1 MMLKTLVGYA
11 VSAILLFFAVLYAL
25 ASSVENP
32 MRIWISALLFLAGFG
47 MLYFVWKRQPTQI
60 VQKLEVPGKIK
71 VQAIKCPNCS
81 ASMDM
86 NQIKIVDG
94 VPLAKCPYCG
104 HTFEITE
111 EPKW

>member
-1 MMLKTLVGYA
+1 MLKTLVGYA
-11 VSAILLFFAVLYAL
+11 FSVILLFFAVLFAL
-25 ASSVENP
+25 ASAYAP
-32 MRIWISALLFLAGFG
+32 IRIWISALLFLAGFG
-47 MLYFVWKRQPTQI
+47 ILYFVWKRQPTQI
-60 VQKLEVPGKIK
+60 VQKLEVPGRIK

-86 NQIKIVDG
+86 NKIKIVDG

>member
-1 MMLKTLVGYA
+1 MLKTLVGYA

-47 MLYFVWKRQPTQI
+47 ILYFVWKRQPTRI

-71 VQAIKCPNCS
+71 VQAIKCSNCS
-81 ASMDM
+81 ASIDM

-94 VPLAKCPYCG
+94 VPLVKCPYCG
-104 HTFEITE
+104 HTFQITE

>member
-1 MMLKTLVGYA
+1 MILKTLVMYIF
-11 VSAILLFFAVLYAL
+11 SAILLLLAVLYAL
-25 ASSVENP
+25 ASAYAP
-32 MRIWISALLFLAGFG
+32 MRIWISAVLFLAGFG
-47 MLYFVWKRQPTQI
+47 ILFFAWKRQPTQI
-60 VQKLEVPGKIK
+60 VQKLEMPGKIK
-71 VQAIKCPNCS
+71 AQAIKCPNCS
-81 ASMDM
+81 ASIDM

>member
-1 MMLKTLVGYA
+1 MMLKTLVGYV

-25 ASSVENP
+25 ASSVENL

-47 MLYFVWKRQPTQI
+47 ILYFVWKRQPAQI
-60 VQKLEVPGKIK
+60 VQKLEVPGRIK

-81 ASMDM
+81 ASIDM

-94 VPLAKCPYCG
+94 MPLAKCPYCG

>member
-1 MMLKTLVGYA
+1 MMLKTVIGYG

-25 ASSVENP
+25 ASVYAP
-32 MRIWISALLFLAGFG
+32 MRIWVSALLFLAGFG

-60 VQKLEVPGKIK
+60 VQKLEVPGRIK

-81 ASMDM
+81 ASIDM

>member
-1 MMLKTLVGYA
+1 MMLKTVIGYG
-11 VSAILLFFAVLYAL
+11 VSAIFLFFAVLFAL
-25 ASSVENP
+25 ASAYAP
-32 MRIWISALLFLAGFG
+32 MRIWVSALLFLAGFG
-47 MLYFVWKRQPTQI
+47 VLFFVWKRQPTQI
-60 VQKLEVPGKIK
+60 VQKLEVPGRIK

-94 VPLAKCPYCG
+94 VPLVKCPYCG

>member
-1 MMLKTLVGYA
+1 MLKTLVGYIA
-11 VSAILLFFAVLYAL
+11 SGIILFFAVLYAL
-25 ASSVENP
+25 ASTVENP
-32 MRIWISALLFLAGFG
+32 MRIWISTLLFLAGFG
-47 MLYFVWKRQPTQI
+47 ILYFAWKRQPTQI

-81 ASMDM
+81 ASIDM
-86 NQIKIVDG
+86 KQIKMVNGI
-94 VPLAKCPYCG
+94 PLVKCPYCG

>member
-1 MMLKTLVGYA
+1 MMLKTVIGYG
-11 VSAILLFFAVLYAL
+11 VSAIFLFFAVLFAL
-25 ASSVENP
+25 ASAYAP
-32 MRIWISALLFLAGFG
+32 MRIWVSALLFLAGFG
-47 MLYFVWKRQPTQI
+47 VLFFVWKRQPTQI
-60 VQKLEVPGKIK
+60 VQKLEVPGRIK

-81 ASMDM
+81 ASIDM

-94 VPLAKCPYCG
+94 VPLVKCPYCG

>member
-1 MMLKTLVGYA
+1 MLKTVIGYG
-11 VSAILLFFAVLYAL
+11 VSAIFLFFAVLFAL
-25 ASSVENP
+25 ASAYAP
-32 MRIWISALLFLAGFG
+32 MRIWVSALLFLAGFG
-47 MLYFVWKRQPTQI
+47 VLFFVWKRQPTQI
-60 VQKLEVPGKIK
+60 VQKLEVPGRIK

-94 VPLAKCPYCG
+94 VPLVKCPYCG

>member
-1 MMLKTLVGYA
+1 MLKTLVGYV

-25 ASSVENP
+25 ASAYAP
-32 MRIWISALLFLAGFG
+32 IRIWISALLFLAGFG
-47 MLYFVWKRQPTQI
+47 MLYFTWKRQPTQI

-81 ASMDM
+81 ASIDM

-94 VPLAKCPYCG
+94 IPLAKCPYCG

>member
-1 MMLKTLVGYA
+1 MILKTLVMYIF
-11 VSAILLFFAVLYAL
+11 SAILLLLAVLYAL
-25 ASSVENP
+25 ASAYAP

-47 MLYFVWKRQPTQI
+47 ILFFAWKRQPTQI
-60 VQKLEVPGKIK
+60 VQKLEMPGKIK
-71 VQAIKCPNCS
+71 AQAIKCPNCS
-81 ASMDM
+81 ASIDM

>member
-1 MMLKTLVGYA
+1 MLKTLVMYII
-11 VSAILLFFAVLYAL
+11 SAILLLFAVLYAL

-32 MRIWISALLFLAGFG
+32 MRIWVSALLFLAGFG
-47 MLYFVWKRQPTQI
+47 ILYFAWKRQPTQI
-60 VQKLEVPGKIK
+60 VQKVEVPGRIK
-71 VQAIKCPNCS
+71 VQAMKCPNCS
-81 ASMDM
+81 ASIDM

-94 VPLAKCPYCG
+94 MPLVKCPYCG

>member
-1 MMLKTLVGYA
+1 MMLKTVVGYV

-32 MRIWISALLFLAGFG
+32 IRIWISALLFLAGFG
-47 MLYFVWKRQPTQI
+47 ILYFVWKRQPTQI
-60 VQKLEVPGKIK
+60 VQKLEVPGRIK

-81 ASMDM
+81 ASIDM

-94 VPLAKCPYCG
+94 VPLVKCPYCG

>member
-1 MMLKTLVGYA
+1 MLKTLVMYII
-11 VSAILLFFAVLYAL
+11 SAILLLFAVLYAL

-47 MLYFVWKRQPTQI
+47 ILYFVWKRQPTQI
-60 VQKLEVPGKIK
+60 VQKLEVPGKIR

-81 ASMDM
+81 ASIDM

-94 VPLAKCPYCG
+94 VPLVKCPYCG

>member
-1 MMLKTLVGYA
+1 
-11 VSAILLFFAVLYAL
+11 
-25 ASSVENP
+25 
-32 MRIWISALLFLAGFG
+32 
-47 MLYFVWKRQPTQI
+47 